1 KLQYVVDPYTR
12 FKMANKLAIL
22 KDTYLIFTPL
32 RRGATMPA
40 LNVGTLPNSP
50 PPPPPAARGG

>member
-1 KLQYVVDPYTR
+1 M

-32 RRGATMPA
+32 RRGATMPT

-50 PPPPPAARGG
+50 HQVQRI

>member
-1 KLQYVVDPYTR
+1 
-12 FKMANKLAIL
+12 MANKLAIL

-50 PPPPPAARGG
+50 HQCGESDLSSEREHHV